1 MTKSGEWSNYGTTF
15 RWVRFF
21 VLIRLG
27 WLAFFQYSLLMKQ
40 TTSTVYPPRK
50 DWKYYH
56 KKGTLPSMKRTGCQ
70 KLHIMKI

>member
-1 MTKSGEWSNYGTTF
+1 MVKLWHDIPMGAL
-15 RWVRFF
+15 F

-56 KKGTLPSMKRTGCQ
+56 KKAPCPR
-70 KLHIMKI
+70 

>member
-1 MTKSGEWSNYGTTF
+1 MKHNNNYN
-15 RWVRFF
+15 
-21 VLIRLG
+21 I
-27 WLAFFQYSLLMKQ
+27 
-40 TTSTVYPPRK
+40 STPLRK

>member
-1 MTKSGEWSNYGTTF
+1 MVKLWHDIPMGA
-15 RWVRFF
+15 FF

-70 KLHIMKI
+70 NFTL

>member
-1 MTKSGEWSNYGTTF
+1 MVKLWHDIPMGALFYAHSA
-15 RWVRFF
+15 
-21 VLIRLG
+21 G
-27 WLAFFQYSLLMKQ
+27 WFTFFQYKLLMKQ